1 MKSLA
6 YYSAVLLFLFNHNIH
21 SASPSNDPF
30 ADFDD
35 DFMPEMEEMNKNDRI
50 HNELEAGFDKWE
62 DRCLRVG
69 GQEALDRWLKAQED
83 LVYCVMQNFD
93 LASIQSEVERA
104 KATGDLDLVFKKYC
118 GTPVNKTRPCVVN
131 FLKASR
137 QCLKTEDQP
146 SLDITLNMIDA
157 AIDFMC
163 HNSGDRIALFMSENG
178 WDCVDFHRE
187 EIMKCVNKS
196 VPELFDSTTSYNN
209 IHLIVFSRENCRK
222 GASIRHC
229 VEKSLLKCSDPTPSN
244 VVNSLLL
251 SMQKAT
257 PCKGLSAS
265 YTSVASSL
273 IPINFIL
280 TLIVIFPWIQ

>member
-1 MKSLA
+1 MRSKSQ
-6 YYSAVLLFLFNHNIH
+6 FFK
-21 SASPSNDPF
+21 D
-30 ADFDD
+30 
-35 DFMPEMEEMNKNDRI
+35 
-50 HNELEAGFDKWE
+50 
-62 DRCLRVG
+62 
-69 GQEALDRWLKAQED
+69 
-83 LVYCVMQNFD
+83 
-93 LASIQSEVERA
+93 IQTIPISV
-104 KATGDLDLVFKKYC
+104 
-118 GTPVNKTRPCVVN
+118 
-131 FLKASR
+131 
-137 QCLKTEDQP
+137 
-146 SLDITLNMIDA
+146 
-157 AIDFMC
+157 
-163 HNSGDRIALFMSENG
+163 FMSENG